1 MVFKFLKSGYE
12 KVKNALSR
20 TSSRL
25 TQKIKNLFQQKID
38 PETLDELEQI
48 LYEADL
54 GVKTAQKLTESL
66 QSLYR
71 KNPDMSGDDMIEA
84 LKAELHRMLT
94 ASESPPLNHPAAGDP
109 QVILIVGVNGNGKT
123 TSVAKVAKLFKDEGK
138 NVLVGASDTYRAA
151 GIEQLESWA
160 NKVGVQI
167 VKGMPKSDPAAVAY
181 DALSAAKARQSDVII
196 IDTAGRLH
204 TKKPLMQELE
214 KIKRT
219 CGKVI
224 EGSPHEIWLVLDAT
238 TGQNAIDQAK
248 IFNEFTPLTGLILTK
263 LDGSAKGGI
272 VFNIH
277 QELNIPLRFVGV
289 GEGADDLLPFD
300 PQTFVDALFA

>member
-1 MVFKFLKSGYE
+1 MVFKFFKSGYE
-12 KVKNALSR
+12 KVKSALSR

-25 TQKIKNLFQQKID
+25 TQKIKNLFQKKID

-54 GVKTAQKLTESL
+54 GVKTAQKLTGSL
-66 QSLYR
+66 QDLYR
-71 KNPDMSGDDMIEA
+71 KNPKMSGDDMIDA
-84 LKAELHRMLT
+84 LKRELLQILT
-94 ASESPPLNHPAAGDP
+94 SSEKIPFNKPQAGEP

-123 TSVAKVAKLFKDEGK
+123 TSVAKMAKLLKDEGK
-138 NVLVGASDTYRAA
+138 NVLVAASDTYRAA
-151 GIEQLESWA
+151 GIEQLETWA
-160 NKVGVQI
+160 SRVGVQV
-167 VKGMPKSDPAAVAY
+167 VKGMPKSDPASVAF
-181 DALSAAKARQSDVII
+181 DALTAAKARRSDVII

-219 CGKVI
+219 SGKVI

-277 QELNIPLRFVGV
+277 EQLNIPLRFVGV
-289 GEGADDLLPFD
+289 GEGVDDLLPFD